1 MDRYV
6 RFTVVKVQYGVY
18 SRIGIYGRWEFCSLT
33 CKSSM
38 LDPAVA
44 CKDCNIWS
52 VKCMKKIQE
61 AVAL

>member
-1 MDRYV
+1 MGD
-6 RFTVVKVQYGVY
+6 
-18 SRIGIYGRWEFCSLT
+18 EFCSLT

-38 LDPAVA
+38 LDPAAA

-52 VKCMKKIQE
+52 VRFMKKIQE